1 MMVVIDTN
9 HFRELLEDGPLGQS
23 LLARVDEERAEV
35 FTCIVVAEESI
46 RGWFALL
53 NREQPGHDQLDPYF
67 ELKRSIDTLTHFD
80 ILGIDREA
88 ADIFVRLRRQLPRL
102 GMMDLKLAQF
112 ARRTIACCCLAT
124 SRTSIKS
131 KACVWRT
138 GWIELQRAALPSSS
152 SE

>member
-1 MMVVIDTN
+1 MMVVLDTN
-9 HFRELLEDGPLGQS
+9 HFRELLEDGPLGRS

-53 NREQPGHDQLDPYF
+53 NREQPGHDQLDTYF

-80 ILGIDREA
+80 ILGFDREA

-102 GMMDLKLAQF
+102 GTMDLKIGA
-112 ARRTIACCCLAT
+112 ICLT
-124 SRTSIKS
+124 HNCLLLSRNLKDFNH
-131 KACVWRT
+131 VPGLRVENW
-138 GWIELQRAALPSSS
+138 LD
-152 SE
+152 